1 MQEAQLTNC
10 MLTLAKDG
18 SLHDK
23 YTNSTLCERETML
36 KSWGLTEKQQA
47 AVLSGQSRAVSDEI
61 DAEALTSEILK
72 ARMVPFR
79 HHIQLVIDSD
89 L

>member
-1 MQEAQLTNC
+1 
-10 MLTLAKDG
+10 
-18 SLHDK
+18 
-23 YTNSTLCERETML
+23 ML